1 MTTTNN
7 SATWGNVASPL
18 ATNYSTGWTPSGAS
32 SARKYR
38 GLLNFSKTTNETSCV
53 MNVSSTQLQ
62 ISGGSVT
69 VSKGWNVTDSATNYT
84 ARTKKVTSE
93 YGGATTITASGARTF
108 TWNRTKSDYNIVVTI
123 TADYL
128 GSSSNA
134 SWTSTMSLNETI
146 TIPVRNS
153 HIVSYNANGGTGE
166 IASQTKFYSNS
177 GETDYYET
185 LSDGAGFIRNGY
197 KLVGWNTAIDGSGT
211 AYSLGETY
219 TVNGTTA
226 VTLYAQWTQE
236 IFIKNNGNWTGYV
249 DAEYLKVAGNWV
261 SIDSKYIKAN
271 GVWLES

>member
-1 MTTTNN
+1 MASFNTTKRQ
-7 SATWGNVASPL
+7 PK
-18 ATNYSTGWTPSGAS
+18 TNYVYCICNYTFTSAFTETTSRIAVSNLQLYRSTGWKDSFTYRYYTSGTLQSGDTHIDNQTSVTDKYYSGPATSNVLGAQTKDFKRTKTPYNLVLNAYFYTHSTY
-32 SARKYR
+32 YR
-38 GLLNFSKTTNETSCV
+38 
-53 MNVSSTQLQ
+53 
-62 ISGGSVT
+62 GSVT
-69 VSKGWNVTDSATNYT
+69 LNIP
-84 ARTKKVTSE
+84 ART
-93 YGGATTITASGARTF
+93 
-108 TWNRTKSDYNIVVTI
+108 
-123 TADYL
+123 
-128 GSSSNA
+128 
-134 SWTSTMSLNETI
+134 
-146 TIPVRNS
+146 S
-153 HIVSYNANGGTGE
+153 HTVSYNANGGAGE

-226 VTLYAQWTQE
+226 VTLYAQWKQE